1 MAVAHSP
8 AGQVLCPTDRVT
20 IHAISEENASALLLR
35 KPKLETERERE
46 NDTKESIHLRDANL
60 QEAQMWC
67 GYLVETMLVRRD
79 DVSES
84 ERLLVS
90 GGVLQHTE
98 QQEAEPRQTKRAQ
111 HHHLATALRILLR
124 LLERS

>member
-1 MAVAHSP
+1 
-8 AGQVLCPTDRVT
+8 
-20 IHAISEENASALLLR
+20 
-35 KPKLETERERE
+35 
-46 NDTKESIHLRDANL
+46 
-60 QEAQMWC
+60 MWC

-84 ERLLVS
+84 ERLLVA

-111 HHHLATALRILLR
+111 HRHLVAALRILLR
-124 LLERS
+124 VLERSPIKDNHHLIPNLNLIWGNVT

>member
-1 MAVAHSP
+1 MR
-8 AGQVLCPTDRVT
+8 G
-20 IHAISEENASALLLR
+20 
-35 KPKLETERERE
+35 
-46 NDTKESIHLRDANL
+46 
-60 QEAQMWC
+60 

-111 HHHLATALRILLR
+111 HRHLVAALRILLR
-124 LLERS
+124 VLERSQIKDNHQLIPNLNLIWGNLT